1 MVPEAWDIELREAAC
16 KTARMLLETES
27 ISYDRRR
34 PFRLASGLV
43 SPIHID
49 CRRLMSYPTERR
61 ELVALAE
68 RMIRHETAEM
78 GEDLPDAV
86 AAGEGAGVP
95 FATLLADR
103 LDVPLIYVRKE
114 KPEEPFKRQVEG
126 MLEPGWRV
134 LLVEQLAVDGHR
146 KARFA
151 RPLWEAGAVV
161 SDALVVFQYGIFNDI
176 HDHLAPLGIT
186 LHALANWWDLL
197 EVARQDDLLPEEVM
211 SEIAAFLHDP
221 THWSDRGHRTAP
233 AAA

>member
-1 MVPEAWDIELREAAC
+1 MVPEAWDIEVREAAC
-16 KTARMLLETES
+16 KTARMLLETGS
-27 ISYDRRR
+27 ISYDRRH

-49 CRRLMSYPTERR
+49 CRRLISYPTERR

-68 RMIRHETAEM
+68 RMIRHEITEM
-78 GEDLPDAV
+78 GENLPDAV

-95 FATLLADR
+95 FATLIADR
-103 LDVPLIYVRKE
+103 FDVPLIYVRKE
-114 KPEEPFKRQVEG
+114 KPEEPFKQQVEG

-134 LLVEQLAVDGHR
+134 LLVEQLATDGHR

-151 RPLWEAGAVV
+151 QPLREAGAVV

-197 EVARQDDLLPEEVM
+197 EVAGSDGLLPEEVLG
-211 SEIAAFLHDP
+211 EIAAFLHDP
-221 THWSDRGHRTAP
+221 THWSHHGRRAAT